1 MNVKIKELK
10 MQLQMHTDN
19 IVLQESDIDNMKTKI
34 TNTSFKGDIEMENEK
49 RLLTE
54 KLILLK
60 SEE

>member
-1 MNVKIKELK
+1 MNIKIKELK
-10 MQLQMHTDN
+10 MQLQRYTDN
-19 IVLQESDIDNMKTKI
+19 IALQESDIDNMKTNI
-34 TNTSFKGDIEMENEK
+34 INTSFKGDIEIENEK